1 MSELKKIQLEYI
13 LRTSP
18 KVLFSFLTEASGLSE
33 WFCDDV
39 NNRGGIITFIWNGD
53 SEEHAKL
60 ISLKD
65 NQYVKYKWLDGPE
78 KAYFEFNLDVDE
90 ITGELALIVTD
101 FAEPGDEE
109 ELILTWNNAI
119 QKLHSVIGS

>member
-18 KVLFSFLTEASGLSE
+18 NVLFSFLTESSGLSE

-39 NNRGGIITFIWNGD
+39 NNRGGVITFKWSGD

-60 ISLKD
+60 ISLKE
-65 NQYVKYKWLDGPE
+65 NKYVKYKWLDGPE
-78 KAYFEFNLDVDE
+78 NAYFEFLLEVDE
-90 ITGELALIVTD
+90 ITGELALIITD
-101 FAEPGDEE
+101 FAEPEDEE
-109 ELILTWNNAI
+109 ELILTWNSAI